1 MNERKTL
8 EIEDNVPQE
17 STLTEITSK
26 ISPYTTVKVKRK
38 VLRLIRTFERDI
50 RESNNSIIS
59 RVFLE
64 AYKQKKKR
72 EGEQ

>member
-1 MNERKTL
+1 MPPAPIL
-8 EIEDNVPQE
+8 SD
-17 STLTEITSK
+17 ITTK

-38 VLRLIRTFERDI
+38 VLRLMRTFERDV

-59 RVFLE
+59 RIFLE